1 MKKVLLIELCWI
13 DYAHAQMPLF
23 FQNYFIY
30 LFADDDEAEDSTKQQ
45 LLRSQSMFNTFLHD
59 YMSNDNDL

>member
-1 MKKVLLIELCWI
+1 MKKVLLTELCWI

-30 LFADDDEAEDSTKQQ
+30 LFADDDEAGDSNEQQ
-45 LLRSQSMFNTFLHD
+45 QQLRSQSIFNTTLHD
-59 YMSNDNDL
+59 YMCNDN